1 MRPPVLPI
9 LLGLSLIGLSGALF
23 YVYLK
28 KNEEEDQLDSNS
40 PSSSSKPKQIE
51 EKDII
56 VELTIKNDVAPIV
69 MGRGGANLS
78 SIEEKTGTNI
88 VFREKDEHNQI
99 CEIRGK
105 IEAIKHATKLINLAA
120 SRPPIISEDIY
131 VPQTACG
138 KIIGRCGDS
147 LQDICRKSCAKV
159 SVESGDKGDGKSR
172 RVIIT
177 GTQSQVNVAKSL
189 IEEKVKEDTETRK
202 LVEEMEAKREPRGSV
217 RSPSLPSTGLT
228 PASSKES
235 LQTRS
240 EKLHSTSTDGQLEVY
255 VSAVASPAKFWLQ
268 MVGPQSS
275 ELDVLVD
282 SMTEYYNDLENEEL
296 HKIAEPYLGQI
307 VAAMFKFDSK
317 WYRAEIVSIQPNEFS
332 PGDVVLDLYFVDYG
346 DSEYVNT
353 HEVRELRTDFLTLR

>member
-9 LLGLSLIGLSGALF
+9 LLGLTLFGLSGALF
-23 YVYLK
+23 YVYIK
-28 KNEEEDQLDSNS
+28 KNEEDQK
-40 PSSSSKPKQIE
+40 SSKSSKTNKPTKLE

-69 MGRGGANLS
+69 VGRGGANLS
-78 SIEEKTGTNI
+78 SIQEKTGTSI
-88 VFREKDEHNQI
+88 VFREKDENNQI

-105 IEAIKHATKLINLAA
+105 IEAVKNATKLINLAA

-159 SVESGDKGDGKSR
+159 SVESGDKGDGKTR

-189 IEEKVKEDTETRK
+189 IEEKVKEDIETRRI
-202 LVEEMEAKREPRGSV
+202 VEEMEAKREPRGSV
-217 RSPSLPSTGLT
+217 RSPLPSTGLT

-275 ELDVLVD
+275 ELDILVD
-282 SMTEYYNDLENEEL
+282 SMTEYYNNLENEEL

-307 VAAMFKFDSK
+307 VSAMFKFDSK
-317 WYRAEIVSIQPNEFS
+317 WYRAEIVAILPNEFS

-346 DSEYVNT
+346 DSEYIAP
-353 HEVRELRTDFLTLR
+353 HEVRELRTDFLTLRFV